1 VIFFHPTMRER
12 GIRKCSKRGVSMAK
26 FFGLSF
32 WQEYFFQPTFLQ
44 NLVCSINDLFNFQY
58 SQEKT
63 R

>member
-1 VIFFHPTMRER
+1 MLQKEGLYGQIFL
-12 GIRKCSKRGVSMAK
+12 K
-26 FFGLSF
+26 FGLSF

-58 SQEKT
+58 SQAKT